1 MKVEEIQYN
10 NDKIPVKIYSSRKYK
25 NLSISVTKK
34 YIRISKPIYVSKIKS
49 MQFLYKNIDKIYNE
63 YKRINSNSN
72 ENVISNNL
80 VLMIGGVKSPL
91 IIKKIKDNSA
101 KLEVIEGYTYFY
113 INENLGN
120 SKVYELFRIC
130 FKNYLKNQTKKLLKE
145 RLTYWSNV
153 LNEKY
158 NNVSIKCQ
166 KTIWGSAVPASRN
179 LNFNMKIAMLP
190 VEVADYIIIHELC
203 HFKQANHSS
212 KFWEQVEKYDP
223 NYIEHKKY
231 LKSNIKYFDI
241 I

>member
-10 NDKIPVKIYSSRKYK
+10 NDKILVKIYSSRKYK

-130 FKNYLKNQTKKLLKE
+130 FKNYLKNQTKKLLEE

-166 KTIWGSAVPASRN
+166 KTNGAV
-179 LNFNMKIAMLP
+179 
-190 VEVADYIIIHELC
+190 LC
-203 HFKQANHSS
+203 QQA
-212 KFWEQVEKYDP
+212 E
-223 NYIEHKKY
+223 I
-231 LKSNIKYFDI
+231 
-241 I
+241 

>member
-10 NDKIPVKIYSSRKYK
+10 NDKILVKIYSSRKYK

-34 YIRISKPIYVSKIKS
+34 YVRISKPIYVSKIKS

-120 SKVYELFRIC
+120 SKVYELFRI
-130 FKNYLKNQTKKLLKE
+130 
-145 RLTYWSNV
+145 
-153 LNEKY
+153 
-158 NNVSIKCQ
+158 
-166 KTIWGSAVPASRN
+166 
-179 LNFNMKIAMLP
+179 
-190 VEVADYIIIHELC
+190 
-203 HFKQANHSS
+203 
-212 KFWEQVEKYDP
+212 
-223 NYIEHKKY
+223 
-231 LKSNIKYFDI
+231 
-241 I
+241 

>member
-10 NDKIPVKIYSSRKYK
+10 NDKILVKIYSSRKYK

-63 YKRINSNSN
+63 YKRINSNLN

-80 VLMIGGVKSPL
+80 ILMIGGVKSPL

-130 FKNYLKNQTKKLLKE
+130 FKNYLKNQTKKLLEE

-166 KTIWGSAVPASRN
+166 KTVWGSAVPASRN

-223 NYIEHKKY
+223 NYREHKKY
-231 LKSNIKYFDI
+231 LKNNIKYFDI

>member
-10 NDKIPVKIYSSRKYK
+10 NDKILVKIYSSRKYK

-130 FKNYLKNQTKKLLKE
+130 FKNYLKNQTKKLLEE

-166 KTIWGSAVPASRN
+166 KTVWGSAVPASRN

-223 NYIEHKKY
+223 NYREHKKY
-231 LKSNIKYFDI
+231 LKINIKYFDI